1 MKLIRLAR
9 TFVPLSTLALSFVNG
24 CSGGG
29 ANVGGGENDG
39 GAPSGDSGVTLDA
52 ATADSQGPQD
62 GATSREPAVGCTDPA
77 STSVSPTFERR
88 TVANAEARHAL
99 CNDGTPAVYY
109 VRRGTGCGA
118 GRWVIGLE
126 GGGSCNTPA
135 ECAAREVGQ
144 KSSSASTP
152 TKTLGGIFSSDPAQ
166 NPDFFTA
173 NGVYVDYCSSDNWV
187 GRRDASPDTNGFG
200 FHGKDIFAAVLED
213 LSAAT
218 TSTPDLAQASEIL
231 LAGSSA
237 GGLGVVGNAD
247 VVKERF
253 PKARVRAI
261 DDAGW
266 VADMLAYAP
275 PGQTGLP
282 VTAELDARLAYWN
295 GVPDASCAAVESA
308 HLGRCFVGPV
318 VFPYL
323 SVPVFVHEDL
333 RDPVQLTML
342 GVNAAP
348 NAAEKTKYRDAFAAS
363 LRTSLGPVTGVF
375 APNAGDHGVVFSPNF
390 ATRTAGGTTMR
401 EALGNWY
408 FERNGTKKAL
418 E

>member
-1 MKLIRLAR
+1 MKLNRLGLS
-9 TFVPLSTLALSFVNG
+9 FVPLSTLVFTLVSG
-24 CSGGG
+24 CSGDR
-29 ANVGGGENDG
+29 ANVGGDDGSASSVDG
-39 GAPSGDSGVTLDA
+39 GITL
-52 ATADSQGPQD
+52 D
-62 GATSREPAVGCTDPA
+62 GATSDGQGPLAPDGAPSTEPAVGCTDPA

-152 TKTLGGIFSSDPAQ
+152 TKSLGGIFSSDPAQ

-187 GRRDASPDTNGFG
+187 GRRDASADTNGFG

-213 LSAAT
+213 LS
-218 TSTPDLAQASEIL
+218 DLSQASEIL

-266 VADMLAYAP
+266 VADILAYAP

-282 VTAELDARLAYWN
+282 VTAELDARIAYWT

-308 HLGRCFVGPV
+308 HLGRCSVGSV

-323 SVPVFVHEDL
+323 AVPMFVHQDL
-333 RDPVQLTML
+333 RDPVQLSML

-363 LRTSLGPVTGVF
+363 LRTSLAPVTGVF
-375 APNAGDHGVVFSPNF
+375 SPNAGDHGLVFSPNF

-408 FERNGTKKAL
+408 FERNGTKKAI

>member
-1 MKLIRLAR
+1 MKLTRLACSL
-9 TFVPLSTLALSFVNG
+9 VPFSALVVALVNG

-29 ANVGGGENDG
+29 ANVAGGDTDG
-39 GAPSGDSGVTLDA
+39 GSSADGGVSLDGS
-52 ATADSQGPQD
+52 TSDGQGPQD
-62 GATSREPAVGCTDPA
+62 GATSTEPGVGCVDPA

-126 GGGSCNTPA
+126 GGGSCNTAA
-135 ECAAREVGQ
+135 ECAAREIGQ

-152 TKTLGGIFSSDPAQ
+152 TKTLGGIFSPDPAQ

-187 GRRDASPDTNGFG
+187 GRRDASADTNGFG

-213 LSAAT
+213 LGADITSAPNL
-218 TSTPDLAQASEIL
+218 SQASEIL

-266 VADMLAYAP
+266 VADMLSYAP

-282 VTAELDARLAYWN
+282 VTAELDARIAYWT

-308 HLGRCFVGPV
+308 HLGKCSVGPV

-323 SVPVFVHEDL
+323 SVPLFVHEDL

-363 LRTSLGPVTGVF
+363 LRTSLAPVTGVF
-375 APNAGDHGVVFSPNF
+375 SPNAGDHGIVFSPSF

-408 FERNGTKKAL
+408 FERAGTKKAI

>member
-1 MKLIRLAR
+1 MKLIRLACSL
-9 TFVPLSTLALSFVNG
+9 VPLSTLLLALVDG

-29 ANVGGGENDG
+29 ANVGGGDEDG
-39 GAPSGDSGVTLDA
+39 GASAQDGDVTLDG
-52 ATADSQGPQD
+52 ATSDAQLPQD
-62 GATSREPAVGCTDPA
+62 GASSTEPAVGCIDPT
-77 STSVSPTFERR
+77 STSVAPTFERR

-109 VRRGTGCGA
+109 VRRGTGCGV

-135 ECAAREVGQ
+135 ECAAREIGQ

-152 TKTLGGIFSSDPAQ
+152 TKALGGVFSSDPAQ

-187 GRRDASPDTNGFG
+187 GRRDASADTNGFG

-213 LSAAT
+213 LSAET
-218 TSTPDLAQASEIL
+218 TSAPNLAAATEIL

-266 VADMLAYAP
+266 VADMQSYAP

-282 VTAELDARLAYWN
+282 VTAELDARIAYWT

-308 HLGRCFVGPV
+308 HLGRCSVGSV

-323 SVPVFVHEDL
+323 SVPMFVHQDL

-348 NAAEKTKYRDAFAAS
+348 SAAEKTKYRDAFAAS
-363 LRTSLGPVTGVF
+363 LRASLGPVTGVF
-375 APNAGDHGVVFSPNF
+375 SPNAGDHGIVFSPSF
-390 ATRTAGGTTMR
+390 ATRTAGGASMR
-401 EALGNWY
+401 ETLGNWY
-408 FERNGTKKAL
+408 FERAGAKKVV